1 MSVPGSLTLRVHDFL
16 ENSLS
21 NGPGRRAVLWVQ
33 GCTLGCPGCFNPE
46 THPSIQGNIVPI
58 EDIFHR
64 IQSLAGSIEGV
75 TISGGEPLQQRLPL
89 EILLQQIHTQT
100 SLSVILFTGY
110 SWEEVNQM
118 PRIQSLLNHVDVLLA
133 GRYLQNLHLG
143 KTLLG
148 SSNKTIHF
156 LSERY
161 TLADMEQIPSTEIL
175 LDLNGEI
182 VLSGIDPIQ
191 WNSQNRTSKET

>member
-1 MSVPGSLTLRVHDFL
+1 MSVPGSLTLRMHGFL

-46 THPSIQGNIVPI
+46 THPSILGNSAPV

-75 TISGGEPLQQRLPL
+75 TISGGEPLQQRRPL
-89 EILLQQIHTQT
+89 EALLQQIHTQT
-100 SLSVILFTGY
+100 TLSVILFTGY
-110 SWEEVNQM
+110 SWIEVNQM

-133 GRYLQNLHLG
+133 GRYLQNFHLG

-182 VLSGIDPIQ
+182 ILSGIDPLQ